1 MPVAVEVG
9 GEAEGVLSA
18 VPQNAA
24 AARGIVTELLAA
36 RFGAALDGWP
46 AHVVDDTLLVTSELV
61 TNAFRHGG
69 RLTAFEAEVTGDGLR
84 ITVGDSSSES
94 PAELPATG
102 PRVRAEAPRIGGYGW
117 PLVRL
122 LASRVS
128 VAVHPDGK
136 RITVVMA
143 LPVLP

>member
-1 MPVAVEVG
+1 MVVEVG
-9 GEAEGVLSA
+9 GEPEGVVSA
-18 VPQNAA
+18 VPRNAA
-24 AARGIVTELLAA
+24 AARGLVTDLLAA

-46 AHVVDDTLLVTSELV
+46 ARVVDDTLLVTSELV

-69 RLTAFEAEVTGDGLR
+69 RLTAFEAEVTDEGLR
-84 ITVGDSSSES
+84 ITVGDASSEF
-94 PAELPATG
+94 PAELPASE
-102 PRVRAEAPRIGGYGW
+102 PRVRAESPRIGGYGW

-128 VAVHPDGK
+128 VGVHPDGK

-143 LPVLP
+143 LPARP

>member
-1 MPVAVEVG
+1 M
-9 GEAEGVLSA
+9 
-18 VPQNAA
+18 
-24 AARGIVTELLAA
+24 TELLAA
-36 RFGAALDGWP
+36 RFGAALDAWP

-69 RLTAFEAEVTGDGLR
+69 RLTAFEAEITGAGLR
-84 ITVGDSSSES
+84 IVVGDASSES

-122 LASRVS
+122 LADRVS
-128 VAVHPDGK
+128 VSVLPDGK
-136 RITVVMA
+136 RITVLME
-143 LPVLP
+143 LPARP

>member
-1 MPVAVEVG
+1 MTVEVG
-9 GEAEGVLSA
+9 GEPEGVVSA

-24 AARGIVTELLAA
+24 AARGVVTEVLVAH
-36 RFGAALDGWP
+36 FGAVIDGWP
-46 AHVVDDTLLVTSELV
+46 ARVVDDTLLVTSELV

-69 RLTAFEAEVTGDGLR
+69 RLTAFEAEVTDEGLR
-84 ITVGDSSSES
+84 ITVGDASSEI
-94 PAELPATG
+94 PAELPASE

-128 VAVHPDGK
+128 VGVHPDGK

-143 LPVLP
+143 LPARP